1 MISTGHIIVV
11 LIVVLLLFGTKRLR
25 NIGGDLGAA
34 IKGFKK
40 SMSDGEQE
48 AKGEQPPPPAQQQ
61 NPTLGQQQ
69 QPGNRV
75 IDQAPQKQDDH
86 KS

>member
-40 SMSDGEQE
+40 SMSDGENE
-48 AKGEQPPPPAQQQ
+48 AQQPPPPAAQQ
-61 NPTLGQQQ
+61 NPQLTQ

-75 IDQAPQKQDDH
+75 IDQAPQKQDD
-86 KS
+86 KQS

>member
-1 MISTGHIIVV
+1 MISTGQIIVILV
-11 LIVVLLLFGTKRLR
+11 VVLLLFGTKRLR

-34 IKGFKK
+34 IKGFKQ
-40 SMSDGEQE
+40 SMSEGEKDAQQ
-48 AKGEQPPPPAQQQ
+48 GQPPPAQ
-61 NPTLGQQQ
+61 NPPITQQQ

-75 IDQAPQKQDDH
+75 IDQAPQKQDEH

>member
-11 LIVVLLLFGTKRLR
+11 LVVVLLLFGTKRLR

-40 SMSDGEQE
+40 SMGDGESE
-48 AKGEQPPPPAQQQ
+48 AQQPGQQPPAQQQ
-61 NPTLGQQQ
+61 PPQVTQQ

-75 IDQAPQKQDDH
+75 IDQAPQKQDD
-86 KS
+86 KQS